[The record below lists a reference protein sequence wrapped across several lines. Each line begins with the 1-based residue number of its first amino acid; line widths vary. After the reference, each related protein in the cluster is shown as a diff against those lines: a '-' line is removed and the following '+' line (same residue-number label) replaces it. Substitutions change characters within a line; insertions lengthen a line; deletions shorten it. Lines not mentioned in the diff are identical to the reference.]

1 MSSLQTPSPKIL
13 VIDNYDSFTFNLVHL
28 LHECGHDATVWRND
42 KFALTDVEAFDKILL
57 SPGPGIPEEAGLLLD
72 VIRTYGPSKSILGIC
87 LGQQAIAEVYG
98 GTLYNLE
105 KPVHGTATPIRVS
118 VSNEL
123 IFRGLPQTFLV
134 GRYHSWAVSHEGFPD
149 SLAITAED
157 EQGVI
162 MALSHKTLDVKGLQF
177 HPESVLTEHGKEM
190 IANWL
195 DIPQLHTGD
204 ANRTDEHR
212 LRSA

>member
-1 MSSLQTPSPKIL
+1 MNSSQKQSPNIL

-42 KFALTDVEAFDKILL
+42 KFALADVAAFNKILL

-72 VIRTYGPSKSILGIC
+72 VIRTYGASKSILGIC

-98 GTLYNLE
+98 GTLYNLA
-105 KPVHGTATPIRVS
+105 KPVHGTATPIRITVS
-118 VSNEL
+118 EEP
-123 IFRGLPQTFLV
+123 IFGGLPLSFSV
-134 GRYHSWAVSHEGFPD
+134 GRYHSWAVSRDGFPD
-149 SLAITAED
+149 SLSITAED

-177 HPESVLTEHGKEM
+177 HPESVLTAHGKEM

-195 DIPQLHTGD
+195 AAAPHQND
-204 ANRTDEHR
+204 ADPVDPHK
-212 LRSA
+212 LYSA